1 VWVFEV
7 FRDPLR
13 KYSDFWGEKVV
24 ISYDCSGTK
33 SKNRMS
39 SDCSEEFSVSPAVVD
54 SGSCQCTS
62 SRTNMKQVILT
73 GLAAALTVS
82 VAGKLSTSEAN
93 QAVVP
98 DSDAS
103 ADAAS
108 QGEGQ
113 PSVATKPGTT
123 KVGEQQPGATA
134 VEEAA
139 IATIQVHQSGAQQ
152 ASTVYVK
159 GIPVVTFLGD
169 QKAGAAGEGV
179 KVASGD
185 LSATDAT
192 SNFQDPQW
200 RATAV
205 AARINQLSQQGVDA
219 KNIKVSWDNKR
230 QSYLIRANGEH
241 LVEVI
246 SKNTVLPKSTKDG
259 AKDAL
264 EITNLLR
271 RQMGA
276 AAPLTA
282 VEGMPK
288 KQVQTVAVGPVRFQ
302 INGWASWYG
311 PGFDGNATASGERF
325 NQYDL
330 TAAHR
335 HLPFGTR
342 VRVTN
347 MDNGRTVVVR
357 INDRGPFV
365 GDRVID
371 LSKGAAQVLGVV
383 GSGVAPVRVD
393 VLN

>member
-1 VWVFEV
+1 LK
-7 FRDPLR
+7 DPLR

-33 SKNRMS
+33 RKNRMS
-39 SDCSEEFSVSPAVVD
+39 SDCSEEILGSPVVVD
-54 SGSCQCTS
+54 SSSCQCTS

-73 GLAAALTVS
+73 GLAAALTIS

-98 DSDAS
+98 DGDAS
-103 ADAAS
+103 SDAAS

-113 PSVATKPGTT
+113 QSVATQPGAT

-139 IATIQVHQSGAQQ
+139 IATIQVHQSGGQQ

-169 QKAGAAGEGV
+169 QKVGAAGEGV
-179 KVASGD
+179 KVAGGD
-185 LSATDAT
+185 LTTTDAT
-192 SNFQDPQW
+192 PNFRDPQW

-219 KNIKVSWDNKR
+219 KNIKVSWDDKR

-371 LSKGAAQVLGVV
+371 LSKGAAQVLGVI
-383 GSGVAPVRVD
+383 GSGVAPVQVD

>member
-1 VWVFEV
+1 
-7 FRDPLR
+7 
-13 KYSDFWGEKVV
+13 
-24 ISYDCSGTK
+24 
-33 SKNRMS
+33 
-39 SDCSEEFSVSPAVVD
+39 
-54 SGSCQCTS
+54 
-62 SRTNMKQVILT
+62 MKQVILT

-98 DSDAS
+98 DGDAS

-108 QGEGQ
+108 QGEEQ
-113 PSVATKPGTT
+113 KSVATQPGVT

-139 IATIQVHQSGAQQ
+139 IATIQVHQSGGQQ

-159 GIPVVTFLGD
+159 GIPVITFLGD
-169 QKAGAAGEGV
+169 QKVGTAGEGV

-185 LSATDAT
+185 LTTTDAT
-192 SNFQDPQW
+192 PNFQDPQW

-288 KQVQTVAVGPVRFQ
+288 KRVQTVAVGPVRFQ

-347 MDNGRTVVVR
+347 MDNGRAVVVR

-371 LSKGAAQVLGVV
+371 LSKGAAQVLGVI

>member
-1 VWVFEV
+1 
-7 FRDPLR
+7 
-13 KYSDFWGEKVV
+13 
-24 ISYDCSGTK
+24 
-33 SKNRMS
+33 
-39 SDCSEEFSVSPAVVD
+39 
-54 SGSCQCTS
+54 
-62 SRTNMKQVILT
+62 MKQVILT

-103 ADAAS
+103 VDAAS

-113 PSVATKPGTT
+113 QSAATKPGTTPGAT

-139 IATIQVHQSGAQQ
+139 IATIQVHQSGGQQ

-159 GIPVVTFLGD
+159 GIPVITFLGD
-169 QKAGAAGEGV
+169 QKVGTAGEGV

-185 LSATDAT
+185 LTTTDAT
-192 SNFQDPQW
+192 PNFQDPQW

-264 EITNLLR
+264 GITNLLR

-288 KQVQTVAVGPVRFQ
+288 KRVQTVAVGPVRFQ

>member
-1 VWVFEV
+1 
-7 FRDPLR
+7 
-13 KYSDFWGEKVV
+13 
-24 ISYDCSGTK
+24 
-33 SKNRMS
+33 
-39 SDCSEEFSVSPAVVD
+39 
-54 SGSCQCTS
+54 
-62 SRTNMKQVILT
+62 MKQVILT

-93 QAVVP
+93 QATVP
-98 DSDAS
+98 DGDPSVDTAS
-103 ADAAS
+103 PA
-108 QGEGQ
+108 EGQ
-113 PSVATKPGTT
+113 QSATEPSAT
-123 KVGEQQPGATA
+123 KVGEQQSAPA
-134 VEEAA
+134 VEEAS
-139 IATIQVHQSGAQQ
+139 IATIQVHQVGGKQ
-152 ASTVYVK
+152 AATVYIK
-159 GIPVVTFLGD
+159 GIPVVSFLGD
-169 QKAGAAGEGV
+169 EKVGATGVGV
-179 KVASGD
+179 KVASGS
-185 LSATDAT
+185 LSATNSAP
-192 SNFQDPQW
+192 NFRDPQW

-205 AARINQLSQQGVDA
+205 AARINQLNQQGIDA
-219 KNIKVSWDNKR
+219 KNIKVTWDEKR

-246 SKNTVLPKSTKDG
+246 NKNTILPKTTKDS

-282 VEGMPK
+282 IEGMPK
-288 KQVQTVAVGPVRFQ
+288 KQQTVAVGPVRFK

-371 LSKGAAQVLGVV
+371 LSKGAAQVLGVI
-383 GSGVAPVRVD
+383 GSGVAPVQVD